1 MINNI
6 TGFCNVL
13 FMVLPAWLE
22 PLSSLFTTLGDWMLH
37 NQLLIFYSI
46 IAVILGYLLQ
56 RVITG
61 QIDKRMQN
69 QRLGEHLAHTLIL
82 LIRIFTALI
91 VLASILIIFKVDVAA
106 VTGFISVVG
115 GTILGFAAIN
125 TLGNAIAGFIV
136 IMSRPFRVGDRIFFQ
151 GKFSDVISIGVIY
164 TKLRTLDLV
173 FVSVPNQELLKSDIE
188 NYGKMRIVRRRVSMT
203 AGYEHDNLF
212 VKKVLLEAVAKVDL
226 ALKAPK
232 PFVSITDFQNYA
244 VEYTLFYFIRE
255 VKKLPL
261 INAQIRDAVFTT
273 CRERGIDMSTPLIV
287 IRNPED
293 NEKNI
298 GEI

>member
-1 MINNI
+1 
-6 TGFCNVL
+6 
-13 FMVLPAWLE
+13 MVLPEWLE
-22 PLSSLFTTLGDWMLH
+22 PVSSLLSTLGDWVLH
-37 NQLLIFYSI
+37 HQLLIFYST
-46 IAVILGYLLQ
+46 VTLILGYLLQ
-56 RVITG
+56 RMITG
-61 QIDKRMQN
+61 QIEKRMQN

-91 VLASILIIFKVDVAA
+91 VMASILIIFRVDVAA
-106 VTGFISVVG
+106 VTGFVSVVG

-151 GKFSDVISIGVIY
+151 VKFSDVISIGVIY

-203 AGYEHDNLF
+203 AGYEHDNQF
-212 VKKVLLEAVAKVDL
+212 VKEVLLEAVGKVDL

-255 VKKLPL
+255 VKKLAL
-261 INAQIRDAVFTT
+261 INSQIRDAVFST
-273 CRERGIDMSTPLIV
+273 CREYGIDMSTPLI
-287 IRNPED
+287 INQLRDEEKENPS
-293 NEKNI
+293 
-298 GEI
+298 